1 MTTHKEKLKHK
12 HFRHVVFF
20 FYYFLSFTLDE
31 DYVSKALMFLI
42 VLYVS
47 SWFSP
52 MCFQLFFMCHHI
64 GEYISLELFCFVIL
78 TSSCSLISKAC
89 LLVFCTYLAADTR
102 RLQRFHQASQLRCWD
117 GLCISLELLFSPE
130 GHKNADE
137 ITPWRMNKASLNW
150 TELKWHRTVHNVRQ
164 PSNTTLPWMQ

>member
-20 FYYFLSFTLDE
+20 FYYFLFYTRWRLCVESTNVFNCSLC
-31 DYVSKALMFLI
+31 VIMIF
-42 VLYVS
+42 
-47 SWFSP
+47 P